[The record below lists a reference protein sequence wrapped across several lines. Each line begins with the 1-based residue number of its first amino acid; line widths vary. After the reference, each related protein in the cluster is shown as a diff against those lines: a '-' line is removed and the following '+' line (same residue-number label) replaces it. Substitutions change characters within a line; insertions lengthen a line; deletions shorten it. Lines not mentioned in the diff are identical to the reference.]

1 MTALAASIVT
11 AVVAAVLAAVGTY
24 FTTRRNLEAAF
35 DTSLRDLRIDAYQK
49 LWQNLEPLAKY
60 DRPEALTQD
69 EARKL
74 AGTLRTWYFETGGIF
89 LSHRTRQ
96 DYFALLDGL
105 ETFTAAGA
113 EPLDEEDDEFLRV
126 LGSRLRTGM
135 TADVGTRRSFPFEER
150 GRRRP
155 TRSSAPTPSRAERAA
170 WLSPGGLG
178 ASCCSALTSSR
189 SASRASRSARAGTPS
204 DGLSRQEPPEGCRST
219 SASSYSRGPR
229 SSRAR
234 RAGSAARRR
243 PAAGAPSGASVS
255 PTPDRS

>member
-11 AVVAAVLAAVGTY
+11 AVVAAVLASVGTY

-60 DRPEALTQD
+60 DRPEALTQA

-150 GRRRP
+150 GEAASDPKQRTYAEQGGTRRLVVTRGPRRFLLFGPHKLTLRVEGISQRP
-155 TRSSAPTPSRAERAA
+155 RLNPVRRAF
-170 WLSPGGLG
+170 
-178 ASCCSALTSSR
+178 
-189 SASRASRSARAGTPS
+189 SARASGGGSVDEREFLLEGTAVVEGPK
-204 DGLSRQEPPEGCRST
+204 GWQRGETAPRRGGAVWREREPD
-219 SASSYSRGPR
+219 A
-229 SSRAR
+229 
-234 RAGSAARRR
+234 
-243 PAAGAPSGASVS
+243 
-255 PTPDRS
+255 